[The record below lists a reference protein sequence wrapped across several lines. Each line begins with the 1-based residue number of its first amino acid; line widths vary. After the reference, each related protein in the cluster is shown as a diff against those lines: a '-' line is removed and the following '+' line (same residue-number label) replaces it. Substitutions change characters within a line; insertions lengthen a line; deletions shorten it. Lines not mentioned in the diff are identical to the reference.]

1 MREHLKTVISWNS
14 REKSFLKGE
23 VQGVKK
29 VKCCVESLG
38 TGVTL
43 PFKLRGYPKEHS
55 TKLGCMRAGIM
66 STLPTV
72 GQHSAWSKKV
82 PSKYLVNEGSHVS

>member
-1 MREHLKTVISWNS
+1 MRKHLKTVISWNS

-55 TKLGCMRAGIM
+55 TKETKLHEGGDY
-66 STLPTV
+66 V
-72 GQHSAWSKKV
+72 
-82 PSKYLVNEGSHVS
+82 YLTHCGTAQCLV